1 MQYELGFECFT
12 MYCSFSSM
20 AVGEGGVLLSGSKRL
35 SSDQRLSCESV
46 TMGVGF

>member
-20 AVGEGGVLLSGSKRL
+20 AAGGGGTNSGAPKRL